1 MAGTVPFD
9 AYIMSAFDQ
18 LAGAVRERFG
28 AREGWQIIVEPPL
41 RPEGVYNLT
50 LARDD
55 GYLIEVEWQR
65 NRGFGIAAGKDLVFG
80 SGVDE
85 IYGAPAT
92 ALERIKWLVE
102 SGEET
107 SNEAALEL
115 TDLRKLR
122 GLLQKDVAA
131 RLGISKS
138 GLAQMERPASLTSM
152 QIDTLQRL
160 VAGMGGKL
168 VLTARFPDG
177 AERQIAVD

>member
-1 MAGTVPFD
+1 MAGAAPFD
-9 AYIMSAFDQ
+9 ACPVSAFDQ
-18 LAGAVRERFG
+18 FSSAVRERFG

-41 RPEGVYNLT
+41 RPEGAHNLT
-50 LARDD
+50 LVRDD
-55 GYLIEVEWQR
+55 GYLIEIEWQR
-65 NRGFGIAAGKDLVFG
+65 NRGFGIAAGKDMVFG

-102 SGEET
+102 SGEAT
-107 SNEAALEL
+107 SSDAALEL
-115 TDLRKLR
+115 TELRKLR
-122 GLLQKDVAA
+122 GLLQKDVAE
-131 RLGISKS
+131 RLGITKS

-160 VAGMGGKL
+160 VAGMGGEL